1 MSLGRAAVIGTP
13 SWASAGLLAAVP
25 AAGRGKTVVERDARP
40 PAELLARRRV
50 IDAERAEHAVGGGTA
65 PGGARGETQ
74 QRRRAGKE
82 AGPAAPRAGDAAHKP
97 RRRHPFFVA
106 QPERPPP

>member
-1 MSLGRAAVIGTP
+1 MSLGRAAIIGAP

-82 AGPAAPRAGDAAHKP
+82 AGPTAPRAGGGANGVGRP
-97 RRRHPFFVA
+97 PPFFVG
-106 QPERPPP
+106 P